1 MAHSHARNGMQL
13 ELPVA
18 NFSTMEARMA
28 KTRNNRTP
36 ESEMRIAALQV
47 ARSKPNGIATTT
59 QIKEEIGK
67 YVDLTPEDRVPSKT
81 RPNEQ
86 MYQQIV
92 GNIISHQD
100 SQTNIFA
107 RGLAVYTGDGIQI
120 TQAGIDFLQ
129 RRGL

>member
-1 MAHSHARNGMQL
+1 
-13 ELPVA
+13 
-18 NFSTMEARMA
+18 MA

-47 ARSKPNGIATTT
+47 AWSKPNGIATTT
-59 QIKEEIGK
+59 QLKEEIGK
-67 YVDLTPEDRVPSKT
+67 YVDLTPEDLKQSKT
-81 RPNEQ
+81 RRNEQ

-92 GNIISHQD
+92 GNIISHLD
-100 SQTNIFA
+100 SQNNIFA

-120 TQAGIDFLQ
+120 TQAGRDLLR